1 MKNEGMAVSRRLWLN
16 SVPSLVARGA
26 DQRRGRKFDRFDRRS
41 CMASRASSKSKASKG
56 AAKAKA
62 GKATG
67 AGKAV
72 KGAMK
77 AAASKVAAKKPAKK
91 PIAAAPKA
99 IAKAKKLAKKIGS
112 VARAGRAKL
121 AAAIQPTPPRY
132 HTVTPFLNVKGA
144 QDAIEFYKNA
154 FGAEERMRMPN
165 ADGSIM
171 HAELTIGDSTIM
183 LSDAIHSPETRSSI
197 HLTVPDCDAL
207 YERAVSAG
215 GTQKMPLQD
224 MFWGDR
230 YGTLEDP
237 FGNVWAISTHKE
249 DVAPDELA
257 RRAAAAEPP
266 PAAPAMNSTST
277 AFVAE

>member
-1 MKNEGMAVSRRLWLN
+1 
-16 SVPSLVARGA
+16 
-26 DQRRGRKFDRFDRRS
+26 
-41 CMASRASSKSKASKG
+41 MASRASSKSKASKVVARGASKGAG
-56 AAKAKA
+56 AAKSAKT
-62 GKATG
+62 KASPI
-67 AGKAV
+67 KS
-72 KGAMK
+72 
-77 AAASKVAAKKPAKK
+77 ASKVAAKRPVK
-91 PIAAAPKA
+91 AAPKA
-99 IAKAKKLAKKIGS
+99 PPKAAPKAAKASVKARSASKATKLVKTLGS
-112 VARAGRAKL
+112 LARAGRAKL
-121 AAAIQPTPPRY
+121 AAAIEPTPPRY

-144 QDAIEFYKNA
+144 EDAIAFYKLA

-165 ADGSIM
+165 SDGSIM
-171 HAELTIGDSTIM
+171 HAELVIGDSTIM

-197 HLTVPDCDAL
+197 HLSVPDCDAL

-249 DVAPDELA
+249 DVSPEELA

-266 PAAPAMNSTST
+266 PAPPASNSTAT
-277 AFVAE
+277 AVVAE